1 MPKRNGAIFYEL
13 MKTKGAESQTT
24 NPQSLMLA
32 QSLWYV
38 MISQS
43 TVSNQLIVDQ
53 SEYTKILQEVMLAF
67 GEEESKL
74 AALDLNPIKKKKSPK
89 TCMVT
94 LNRAISETKCVTLIC
109 NVVFSTMIMNLRKI
123 FSWFWNV
130 I

>member
-1 MPKRNGAIFYEL
+1 MPKRNEAIFYEL

-74 AALDLNPIKKKKSPK
+74 AALYLNPIKKKKIPK
-89 TCMVT
+89 
-94 LNRAISETKCVTLIC
+94 
-109 NVVFSTMIMNLRKI
+109 NLYGDIKSCH
-123 FSWFWNV
+123 F
-130 I
+130 